1 MDPEQLALF
10 DEEGRPMFHDYVH
23 EGDPEE

>member
-10 DEEGRPMFHDYVH
+10 DEEGNPKFYDYVH
-23 EGDPEE
+23 EESE